1 MRMALPVALWALHF
15 TAIYGFTALA
25 CARGFAGAVPWTVG
39 AMSALAALLA
49 VFLLISNLSARFE
62 RWMTAA
68 LAAFALVAIV
78 FETLTVVLV
87 PACALR

>member
-1 MRMALPVALWALHF
+1 MRMALPIALWALHF

-49 VFLLISNLSARFE
+49 GLLLVANLSSQFE

-68 LAAFALVAIV
+68 LAAFALVAIAY
-78 FETLTVVLV
+78 ETVAMLLV
-87 PACALR
+87 PACGLR